1 MPGSTN
7 PEANLQSRS
16 AVVGEA
22 RPEAEPGSGLVRR
35 WVEGV
40 ERHPVRFALV
50 FFVIQIF
57 ARMPGLGAESLWLDE
72 AFFLHWSRLPV
83 ETIVEIA
90 WTDPNPPLY
99 TLVLSA
105 WSAIFGATEVAARSL
120 SVVCMAAAGALL
132 ARAAQRFFS
141 VETALVTAGLFL
153 TSPLAFHYARE
164 ARVYAPVVLIA
175 VASFTLFWGVMRAPS
190 RRGALALGLVEAI
203 GAYAHFTLLFVFLT
217 QGIAALLWL
226 RIRPRAFA
234 TWLGAQAVA
243 FLLFLPWSLRVPGN
257 APRPDDWWLG
267 RPGWREFEAAWEAL
281 AGGWLPM
288 RIGGVLI
295 ALALASFFFRRPDA
309 CAGRRVATVVLWG
322 ILTPLLSFVAAQ
334 VVPVFLARYVIF
346 AVPGLALLGGWAI
359 TSLPGA
365 VWVRGSLA
373 LGLIAICAFSIPHVG
388 GIPRSDWRSAAAL
401 AQEARASG
409 DVVVVQA
416 RRHCTPFAYYFA
428 SDLFD
433 RQADLPAALGESGV
447 ECLDDA
453 DLPGFR
459 SKPADSRRLLWIR
472 AARRGTPPPEIAA
485 HRPVALRT
493 LAGIDVIRY
502 VADGTSQRRR
512 GPASGVLE

>member
-1 MPGSTN
+1 MPATEK
-7 PEANLQSRS
+7 PHPDLRS
-16 AVVGEA
+16 G
-22 RPEAEPGSGLVRR
+22 PSD
-35 WVEGV
+35 EGV
-40 ERHPVRFALV
+40 ARTGVGPGPLLPGRWIEGIERHPVRFALV
-50 FFVIQIF
+50 FFVLQIL

-105 WSAIFGATEVAARSL
+105 WSTLFGATEAAARSL

-132 ARAAQRFFS
+132 VHAAQRFFS

-175 VASFTLFWGVMRAPS
+175 VASFSLFWGMMRAPS
-190 RRGALALGLVEAI
+190 RRGALALGLVEAV
-203 GAYAHFTLLFVFLT
+203 GAYAHFTLLFVFFT

-226 RIRPRAFA
+226 RIRPRAVA
-234 TWLGAQAVA
+234 TWLGAQVVA

-281 AGGWLPM
+281 AGGWFPM
-288 RIGGVLI
+288 RIAGALI
-295 ALALASFFFRRPDA
+295 ALALAWFFFRRPDA
-309 CAGRRVATVVLWG
+309 CAGRRVATLVLWG
-322 ILTPLLSFVAAQ
+322 VLTPLLSFVAAQ
-334 VVPVFLARYVIF
+334 IVPVFLARYVIF
-346 AVPGLALLGGWAI
+346 AVPGLSLLGGWAI

-373 LGLIAICAFSIPHVG
+373 IAMIAICAFSIPRVG
-388 GIPRSDWRSAAAL
+388 VIPRSDWRSAAAQ
-401 AQEARASG
+401 AQERRAAG
-409 DVVVVQA
+409 DIVVVQG

-428 SDLFD
+428 PDLFD
-433 RQADLPAALGESGV
+433 RRADLPTALGERGV
-447 ECLDDA
+447 ECLDESGLEALRPD
-453 DLPGFR
+453 
-459 SKPADSRRLLWIR
+459 PADSRRLLLIR
-472 AARRGTPPPEIAA
+472 AVGRGTPPPEIAA
-485 HRPVALRT
+485 HRPVARRNLP
-493 LAGIDVIRY
+493 GIDVIRY
-502 VADGTSQRRR
+502 VADGLSEQRR